1 MRTHSTPSLARTLRP
16 FVGRAQTRALEQLL
30 KGEEGLYFQDL
41 LDGLAKDILDMPQT
55 GETDG
60 QGDKAKACLHY
71 FIGSFDFWITERDKG
86 DGTDDDSQHQAF
98 GFVNLGDP
106 DNAELGYISLPE
118 LFESNVEL
126 DLHWTPKT
134 LGEIKASLRG
144 NR

>member
-1 MRTHSTPSLARTLRP
+1 
-16 FVGRAQTRALEQLL
+16 
-30 KGEEGLYFQDL
+30 
-41 LDGLAKDILDMPQT
+41 MPQT

-60 QGDKAKACLHY
+60 QGDTAVACLHY
-71 FIGSFDFWITERDKG
+71 FIGNFDFWITERDKG
-86 DGTDDDSQHQAF
+86 DGSDDDSQHQAF

-106 DNAELGYISLPE
+106 DNAELGYISLSE

-134 LGEIKASLRG
+134 LGEIKASVRG